1 MTFKDLQKLIHSQQN
16 TEQNKLFD
24 KLRDKPFWIW
34 DIQKHKQED
43 IKTKGDCC
51 FNHII
56 GLSTKASVDKIIFNS
71 PSFPSSPLVLLT
83 TLSNGVSKVYYRN
96 NEQGHSFQ

>member
-1 MTFKDLQKLIHSQQN
+1 MAEHKLQDVRTN
-16 TEQNKLFD
+16 
-24 KLRDKPFWIW
+24 
-34 DIQKHKQED
+34 
-43 IKTKGDCC
+43 GDCC

-96 NEQGHSFQ
+96 NEQGHSIQ